1 MGIAESGHERAF
13 SLRIRPH
20 GDTVVVEVS
29 GELDLSAAG
38 GFETELRQVLARN
51 GGTVVLDL
59 SRLEFIDSS
68 GLRALLV
75 VAFESS
81 VNGSRLGVRREL
93 SPAVERAF
101 DLTGIGDRLPFVD

>member
-1 MGIAESGHERAF
+1 MGIAESRHGRPF
-13 SLRIRPH
+13 GLWIRPH
-20 GDTVVVEVS
+20 GDTVVVEAS

-51 GGTVVLDL
+51 GATVVLDL
-59 SRLEFIDSS
+59 SGLEFIDSS

-75 VAFESS
+75 LAFESS

-93 SPAVERAF
+93 SPAVQRTF